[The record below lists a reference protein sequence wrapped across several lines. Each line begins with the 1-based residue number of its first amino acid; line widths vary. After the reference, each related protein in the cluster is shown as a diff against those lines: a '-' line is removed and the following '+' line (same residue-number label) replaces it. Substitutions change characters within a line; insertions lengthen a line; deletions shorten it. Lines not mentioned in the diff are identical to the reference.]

1 MLDDLIVIGITG
13 RARAGKDLCA
23 SFLVSLRGCHRLAL
37 ADGIRSALA
46 DLGGPTGEVMKS
58 LTPDHNYRRAM
69 QLLGTEARLAAGA
82 DRLWVDLA
90 LAKIYYAAALH
101 PAPIRRFAVPDV
113 RYSLEVEAFRTT
125 VAAWGGRFGL
135 LKVVRTHVG
144 PIAESD
150 HSSETS
156 VDRLDYDRAAMHD
169 SDRHNLAHLACRF
182 FDDIARRPI
191 PEVREAAD
199 AV

>member
-46 DLGGPTGEVMKS
+46 
-58 LTPDHNYRRAM
+58 YRRAM

-156 VDRLDYDRAAMHD
+156 VDRLDYDRAAMND